1 MKKVPHNWSTEDMQL
16 ATISLEV
23 HSGLLPLARLE
34 RTREIE
40 RRMKELQFP
49 KWELFLIWDS
59 SDLRS
64 FSIAPLVRRTS
75 KTIALSH

>member
-49 KWELFLIWDS
+49 KWELFLIWNS
-59 SDLRS
+59 SGSGSYSLSDG
-64 FSIAPLVRRTS
+64 VRLKS
-75 KTIALSH
+75 ETIGVSH